1 MNETVYLS
9 DAESPLRIEYSR
21 AAMEEIRQ
29 RAREGLMAAPRVG
42 MGVGGLL
49 LGVRENGRIRL
60 LDSIEIPCS
69 HSGGP
74 SFTLTAD
81 EKREGQA
88 MIAEVGAASVS
99 GKVNV
104 IGWYC
109 SKTRGYAT
117 LNESDLNL
125 YAEWFPDSWH
135 IALVVRPSAAEP
147 MRAAFFFRDEN
158 GGVVKGVESD
168 VDEWWSGPSPETAG
182 EVEPEPELAVT
193 HAEPVEAPKVL
204 PKPAPPHVV
213 EIRPPTPRVA
223 EMPEPVE
230 PALPV
235 AIVPVPIA
243 RPAGTMLSDIVEI
256 ASPVAASDA
265 VETPVRPRVPS
276 FGYSNLVPTRPT
288 RKKRPNLLWVLG
300 TAAAIAIGA
309 GGYVS
314 RDFWM
319 PKPALTLTSTE
330 LNGTLLIKWNPE
342 ALRGINHASMFVN
355 DGGQPTPSVI
365 TLDRFQLNSGLL
377 SYTPKSERVTAKLDA
392 GETSAIT
399 AWFAPT
405 PVPAPTAAPAPAATG
420 DALSGVAPNNSN
432 DSKDK
437 K

>member
-9 DAESPLRIEYSR
+9 DAGSPLHIEYSR

-49 LGVRENGRIRL
+49 LGAREHGRIRL

-74 SFTLTAD
+74 SFNLNAE
-81 EKREGQA
+81 EKRDVHA
-88 MIAEVGAASVS
+88 MIAEVCASSVS
-99 GKVNV
+99 GRVDV

-135 IALVVRPSAAEP
+135 IALVVRPSAVEP
-147 MRAAFFFRDEN
+147 MHAAFFFRDEN
-158 GGVVKGVESD
+158 GGVVKGVECD
-168 VDEWWSGPSPETAG
+168 VDEWWSGPSPEAI
-182 EVEPEPELAVT
+182 VAEPDANLSTLAET
-193 HAEPVEAPKVL
+193 EPVEAPR
-204 PKPAPPHVV
+204 VV
-213 EIRPPTPRVA
+213 EIRPPAPHVA
-223 EMPEPVE
+223 ETPEPLE
-230 PALPV
+230 PPL
-235 AIVPVPIA
+235 PVPIA
-243 RPAGTMLSDIVEI
+243 KPAGTMLSDIVEI
-256 ASPVAASDA
+256 ASPDAASDA
-265 VETPVRPRVPS
+265 VEMPVRPRVPS

-288 RKKRPNLLWVLG
+288 RKKRRNLLRVLG
-300 TAAAIAIGA
+300 TAAALAIGA
-309 GGYVS
+309 GAYVS

-319 PKPALTLTSTE
+319 PKPELTLTSTE
-330 LNGTLLIKWNPE
+330 LNGTLLIKWNPD
-342 ALRGINHASMFVN
+342 ALRGVNHASMFVN

-365 TLDRFQLNSGLL
+365 ALDRFQLNSGLL

-399 AWFAPT
+399 AWFAT
-405 PVPAPTAAPAPAATG
+405 PAPASTAAPAPAAG
-420 DALSGVAPNNSN
+420 DASPPAASNDGN
-432 DSKDK
+432 DSKAK

>member
-49 LGVRENGRIRL
+49 LGAREHGRIQL

-81 EKREGQA
+81 EKREGHA
-88 MIAEVGAASVS
+88 MIAEVGASSVS
-99 GKVNV
+99 GRVDV
-104 IGWYC
+104 VGWYC

-158 GGVVKGVESD
+158 GGVVKGVECD
-168 VDEWWSGPSPETAG
+168 VEEWWSGPSPETA
-182 EVEPEPELAVT
+182 EADPEPNLSALIE
-193 HAEPVEAPKVL
+193 AEPVETPKVL
-204 PKPAPPHVV
+204 PKPALPHVV
-213 EIRPPTPRVA
+213 EIRPPAPHVA
-223 EMPEPVE
+223 ETPEPVE
-230 PALPV
+230 PLL
-235 AIVPVPIA
+235 PVPITK
-243 RPAGTMLSDIVEI
+243 PAGTMLSDIVEI
-256 ASPVAASDA
+256 ASPDAASDA
-265 VETPVRPRVPS
+265 VETPVRPRAPS
-276 FGYSNLVPTRPT
+276 FGYSNLVPTRPS
-288 RKKRPNLLWVLG
+288 RKKRGSLLWVLG
-300 TAAAIAIGA
+300 TAAALAIGA
-309 GGYVS
+309 GTYLS

-342 ALRGINHASMFVN
+342 ALRGVNHASMFVN

-365 TLDRFQLNSGLL
+365 NLDRFQLNSGLL

-399 AWFAPT
+399 AWFAT
-405 PVPAPTAAPAPAATG
+405 PAPASTAAPDSTAAPVPAATG
-420 DALSGVAPNNSN
+420 DALSGVAPN
-432 DSKDK
+432 DGKAK